1 MHQYQ
6 DDLGTWKQETENLM
20 AGKPTLDSPPTEV
33 FSALSDPI
41 RWSIITQMAQVE
53 ELACVSLEST
63 LPVSKPTISY
73 HIKILQNAGLIETRK
88 AGRNYYYCLRRDVI
102 RDLLDGLWEL
112 VPAPRLVGARSNPS
126 PAARRQK
133 GGSYPSVRSASSR
146 RRVASHDE
154 AEEAAVLTW

>member
-1 MHQYQ
+1 
-6 DDLGTWKQETENLM
+6 M
-20 AGKPTLDSPPTEV
+20 AGNPTLDSPPTEV

-41 RWSIITQMAQVE
+41 RWSIITQMAQVD
-53 ELACVSLEST
+53 ELACVTLEST

-112 VPAPRLVGARSNPS
+112 VPAPRLVGGHNSPS
-126 PAARRQK
+126 PASRRQ
-133 GGSYPSVRSASSR
+133 GRAYPASRSASTR
-146 RRVASHDE
+146 QRVTSHDE

>member
-1 MHQYQ
+1 
-6 DDLGTWKQETENLM
+6 M

-41 RWSIITQMAQVE
+41 RWSIITQMAKVD
-53 ELACVSLEST
+53 ELACVTLEGT

-112 VPAPRLVGARSNPS
+112 VPAPRLVGGHSSPA
-126 PAARRQK
+126 PAARRQNRAYP
-133 GGSYPSVRSASSR
+133 GGRSATTR

-154 AEEAAVLTW
+154 PEEAAVLTW

>member
-1 MHQYQ
+1 
-6 DDLGTWKQETENLM
+6 M

-41 RWSIITQMAQVE
+41 RWSIITQMAQVD
-53 ELACVSLEST
+53 ELACVTLEST

-112 VPAPRLVGARSNPS
+112 VPAPRLVGGHNSPS
-126 PAARRQK
+126 SAARRQ
-133 GGSYPSVRSASSR
+133 GRAYPATRPASTR
-146 RRVASHDE
+146 HRVTGHDE

>member
-1 MHQYQ
+1 
-6 DDLGTWKQETENLM
+6 M
-20 AGKPTLDSPPTEV
+20 AGLDSPPTEV

-41 RWSIITQMAQVE
+41 RWSIITQMAKVD
-53 ELACVSLEST
+53 ELACVTLEST

-112 VPAPRLVGARSNPS
+112 VPAPRLVGSNGPG
-126 PAARRQK
+126 PGGRRQNRAYP
-133 GGSYPSVRSASSR
+133 GSRTASAR
-146 RRVASHDE
+146 RRVTSHDE
-154 AEEAAVLTW
+154 SEEAAVLTW

>member
-133 GGSYPSVRSASSR
+133 GGSYPDVRSASSR

>member
-1 MHQYQ
+1 
-6 DDLGTWKQETENLM
+6 M

-41 RWSIITQMAQVE
+41 RWSIITQMAQVD
-53 ELACVSLEST
+53 ELACVTLEST

-112 VPAPRLVGARSNPS
+112 VPAPRLVGGHSSPG
-126 PAARRQK
+126 PAARRQ
-133 GGSYPSVRSASSR
+133 GRAYPASRSASTR

>member
-1 MHQYQ
+1 
-6 DDLGTWKQETENLM
+6 M

-41 RWSIITQMAQVE
+41 RWSIITQMAQVD
-53 ELACVSLEST
+53 ELACVTLEST

-112 VPAPRLVGARSNPS
+112 VPAPRLVGGHNSPS
-126 PAARRQK
+126 PASRRQ
-133 GGSYPSVRSASSR
+133 GRAYPAGRSASTR
-146 RRVASHDE
+146 RRVTSHDE